1 MKTTKTLPRL
11 DASEHAARALPL
23 IGRFVWLRATELGRF
38 MYPRDAHA
46 RKYAEKHLR
55 KLLAL
60 GMVIARP
67 LPGKDAGTAYVLGK
81 RGVQFLHDEMGLDG
95 FHSGKYWG
103 TKKPGI
109 WIAPTTWQHDLIA
122 TGVLAWFCEHQPSVQ
137 TIYPEH
143 VLRHLEPEAKKH
155 PDGLIVMNNGKVPF
169 TYWLE
174 VENSR
179 KSGRNLD
186 ALVSAVIK
194 AGRGTPVTVYD
205 FVRHAPVK
213 RGLVAIK
220 EMAHS
225 RDERGYRLDHLARIE
240 STLGKFKLAA
250 PIDITIAWVTM
261 RGVGVGDVRLEVK
274 TYRPQ

>member
-11 DASEHAARALPL
+11 DAGEHAASALPL
-23 IGRFVWLRATELGRF
+23 IGRFVWLRATELGRL
-38 MYPRDAHA
+38 MYPCDAHA

-60 GMVIARP
+60 GMVIARS
-67 LPGKDAGTAYVLGK
+67 LPGRSAGMAYVLGQ
-81 RGVQFLHDEMGLDG
+81 RGVQFLRDEMGLDG
-95 FHSGKYWG
+95 FHSGKHWG

-109 WIAPTTWQHDLIA
+109 WIAPNTWQHDLIA
-122 TGVLAWFCEHQPSVQ
+122 TGVMAWFREHQPLVQ
-137 TIYPEH
+137 IIYPEH
-143 VLRHLEPEAKKH
+143 VLRHWLPDARKH
-155 PDGLIVMNNGKVPF
+155 PDGLIVMDDATAPF

-186 ALVSAVIK
+186 ALVTAVIK
-194 AGRGTPVTVYD
+194 ASRGTPVTDYD
-205 FVRHAPVK
+205 FTQHAPVK

-220 EMAHS
+220 EIAYS
-225 RDERGYRLDHLARIE
+225 RDDRGYRLDHLARIE
-240 STLGKFKLAA
+240 STIRKRRLIA
-250 PIDITIAWVTM
+250 PVDLTIAWVTM
-261 RGVGVGDVRLEVK
+261 RGVGVGNVRLETK